1 MTPEDSLSSVLDDNA
16 AEEETHGFTDR
27 TQTALEERAEEL
39 LRAAAV
45 DHIGTEAWRDLP
57 DMHEGDHGKLAAPAQ
72 RQRKAANNGQEVVAA
87 VLAALEAAVGGG
99 PHAVDAVGAVWFG
112 QYILKGHLEQST
124 RHLRLKTPR
133 GNS

>member
-1 MTPEDSLSSVLDDNA
+1 MVYLQRW
-16 AEEETHGFTDR
+16 HGWCHMKLQPSRSCVHHT
-27 TQTALEERAEEL
+27 TMLHVTSCK
-39 LRAAAV
+39 AAV
-45 DHIGTEAWRDLP
+45 DHVGTEAWRDLP
-57 DMHEGDHGKLAAPAQ
+57 DMHKGDHGKLAAPAQ
-72 RQRKAANNGQEVVAA
+72 RQRKAANNGQEAVAA

-99 PHAVDAVGAVWFG
+99 PHAVDAVGVVWFG

>member
-1 MTPEDSLSSVLDDNA
+1 M
-16 AEEETHGFTDR
+16 R
-27 TQTALEERAEEL
+27 
-39 LRAAAV
+39 
-45 DHIGTEAWRDLP
+45 
-57 DMHEGDHGKLAAPAQ
+57 EGDHGKLAAPAQ

-87 VLAALEAAVGGG
+87 VLAAVEEVVGGG

-124 RHLRLKTPR
+124 RHLRLKIPR